1 MTVKRGFWI
10 GMAMGF
16 CFALG
21 CGAAITVIPPAR
33 AQSTPRWEYLTVHHG
48 WDGGRWANEAG
59 AQGWEFVAFDQ
70 ASSHQLIFKRPLP

>member
-1 MTVKRGFWI
+1 MTVKQGFWI

-33 AQSTPRWEYLTVHHG
+33 AQSTQRWEYLEIEHA
-48 WDGGRWANEAG
+48 WDAGRWANEAG
-59 AQGWEFVAFDQ
+59 AEGWELVNYD
-70 ASSHQLIFKRPLP
+70 HQWHRMQFKRPL